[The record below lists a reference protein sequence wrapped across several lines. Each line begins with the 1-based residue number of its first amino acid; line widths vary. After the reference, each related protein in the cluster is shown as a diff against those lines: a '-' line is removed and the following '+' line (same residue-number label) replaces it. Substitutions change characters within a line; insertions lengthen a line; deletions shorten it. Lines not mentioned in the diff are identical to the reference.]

1 LLLIGR
7 SDPSTTGEMA
17 KITRLTLD
25 NNGELDR
32 RRLNFREISGD
43 ADAPLESVGQ
53 DLRKAREKKG
63 EELDHI
69 SRLLK
74 IRKDY
79 LALLEE
85 GAADS
90 LPGRAYAIGF
100 VRSYATYLGLDGA
113 EYVERLKAE
122 IAGRG
127 DSKEPLVTAPPSTER
142 LWLQGQWVVGGLIV
156 AAVLYAGYYLIV
168 SATQLS
174 EQPVLPVPARLAAE
188 AGLPPSAS
196 APASTTS
203 AAPEIAAPA
212 PTPPA
217 AQVPAP
223 QVQAAAPT
231 PLPQGQSY
239 GAQNTNSR
247 ITLRVHRP
255 SLVTVRG
262 ANNRIFINR
271 TLQAGDTYRVP
282 NVGGLLL
289 RARDSGAVELIVDGN
304 SVGFAGENGVD
315 ANGLPLNAQYL
326 AARPRG

>member
-1 LLLIGR
+1 
-7 SDPSTTGEMA
+7 MA

-53 DLRKAREKKG
+53 DLRKARERKG
-63 EELDHI
+63 EQLDHI

-127 DSKEPLVTAPPSTER
+127 DSKEPQVSSSAPPSAER

-156 AAVLYAGYYLIV
+156 AAVFYAGYYLFV
-168 SATQLS
+168 SATQLT

-188 AGLPPSAS
+188 AGLPPSGS
-196 APASTTS
+196 APASTVPA
-203 AAPEIAAPA
+203 AAPVSAPA
-212 PTPPA
+212 PQT
-217 AQVPAP
+217 
-223 QVQAAAPT
+223 QAAAPA
-231 PLPQGQSY
+231 PLPQGQTF

-247 ITLRVHRP
+247 ITLRAHRP

-262 ANNRIFINR
+262 VNNRIFINR
-271 TLQAGDTYRVP
+271 TLQPGDTYIVP
-282 NVGGLLL
+282 NAAGLTLS
-289 RARDSGAVELIVDGN
+289 APDSGAIELIVDGT

-315 ANGLPLNAQYL
+315 ANGMPLNPQEL
-326 AARPRG
+326 AARRSRG

>member
-1 LLLIGR
+1 
-7 SDPSTTGEMA
+7 MA

-53 DLRKAREKKG
+53 DLRKARERKG
-63 EELDHI
+63 EELEHI

-74 IRKDY
+74 IRRDY

-127 DSKEPLVTAPPSTER
+127 DSKEPQVSSAPPSTDH

-156 AAVLYAGYYLIV
+156 AVVLYAGYYLFV

-188 AGLPPSAS
+188 AGLPPSGSVPPSTVPAAAS
-196 APASTTS
+196 
-203 AAPEIAAPA
+203 
-212 PTPPA
+212 TPPA
-217 AQVPAP
+217 VEVPGP
-223 QVQAAAPT
+223 QTQAAAPA
-231 PLPQGQSY
+231 PLPQGQTF
-239 GAQNTNSR
+239 GAENTNSR
-247 ITLRVHRP
+247 ITLRAHRP
-255 SLVTVRG
+255 SIVTVRG

-271 TLQAGDTYRVP
+271 TLQPGDTYIVP
-282 NVGGLLL
+282 NAAGLTLS
-289 RARDSGAVELIVDGN
+289 APDSGAIELIVDGN
-304 SVGFAGENGVD
+304 SVGFAGQNGVD
-315 ANGLPLNAQYL
+315 ANGLPLNPQGL
-326 AARPRG
+326 AGRPRG

>member
-1 LLLIGR
+1 
-7 SDPSTTGEMA
+7 MA
-17 KITRLTLD
+17 KVTRLSLD

-53 DLRKAREKKG
+53 DLRKAREKRG
-63 EELDHI
+63 EDLEHI

-74 IRKDY
+74 IRRDY

-100 VRSYATYLGLDGA
+100 VRSYATYLGLDGN

-127 DSKEPLVTAPPSTER
+127 ENREPQPSAAPPVEWK
-142 LWLQGQWVVGGLIV
+142 WLQGQWILAGLLAV
-156 AAVLYAGYYLIV
+156 ALLYAGYYLIV
-168 SATQLS
+168 SATRVT

-188 AGLPPSAS
+188 AGLPPAAS
-196 APASTTS
+196 APGGQAPATAPPP
-203 AAPEIAAPA
+203 AATPAPAVAVSSPPAQAAPA
-212 PTPPA
+212 LPA
-217 AQVPAP
+217 
-223 QVQAAAPT
+223 
-231 PLPQGQSY
+231 GQTY

-255 SLVTVRG
+255 SQVTVAG
-262 ANNRIFINR
+262 ANNRVFINR
-271 TLQAGDTYRVP
+271 TLQAGDRYIVP
-282 NVGGLLL
+282 NVAGLRLS
-289 RARDSGAVELIVDGN
+289 APDSGAVELIVDGT
-304 SVGFAGENGVD
+304 SIGFAGDNGVV
-315 ANGLPLNAQYL
+315 ANGMPLNPQEL
-326 AARPRG
+326 AARGNRG

>member
-1 LLLIGR
+1 LLLIER
-7 SDPSTTGEMA
+7 SVPSTTGEMA
-17 KITRLTLD
+17 KVTRLSLD

-53 DLRKAREKKG
+53 DLRKAREKRG
-63 EELDHI
+63 EDLEHI

-74 IRKDY
+74 IRRDY

-100 VRSYATYLGLDGA
+100 VRSYATYLGLDGN

-127 DSKEPLVTAPPSTER
+127 ENREPQPSAAPPMDWS
-142 LWLQGQWVVGGLIV
+142 WLQGQWVLAGLLAV
-156 AAVLYAGYYLIV
+156 ALLYAGYYLIV
-168 SATQLS
+168 SATRVT

-188 AGLPPSAS
+188 AGLPPTAS
-196 APASTTS
+196 APAPAGQAPGTAPTPATPPAP
-203 AAPEIAAPA
+203 AAVVSSPPAQAAPA
-212 PTPPA
+212 LPA
-217 AQVPAP
+217 
-223 QVQAAAPT
+223 
-231 PLPQGQSY
+231 GQTY
-239 GAQNTNSR
+239 GTQNTNSR

-255 SLVTVRG
+255 LLVTVAG

-271 TLQAGDTYRVP
+271 TLQAGDRYIVP
-282 NVGGLLL
+282 NIAGLRLS
-289 RARDSGAVELIVDGN
+289 APDSGAVELIVDGT
-304 SVGFAGENGVD
+304 SVGFAGDNGVV
-315 ANGLPLNAQYL
+315 ANNMPLNPQDL
-326 AARPRG
+326 AARQNRG